1 MNKQEQFDKW
11 VRHEVESL
19 DNAPL
24 DFDESAI
31 WQKMQAELHSVS
43 LVMPTKEAS
52 ESFWSFRRKK
62 RFVISKHFVTP
73 TKTGSMRA
81 SISAAAVLLMVLAGF
96 WWQWSEVPLV
106 QDKITAVETTNVK
119 PTPPSRGIPPRR
131 ELAQQLVPNEKP
143 LLSGSPKRELTRS
156 ISPLPHL
163 TTTEIPTSEI
173 ADLPIVAAENH
184 LAEIKIEKT
193 VNQTDDASLVLRSTQ
208 LTVSAKALSIVH
220 DSILPEKKTK
230 PKFRLVPQTDDASLT
245 LGLIQLTVS
254 AEALSI
260 VPKKKPKPKFKIVH
274 ANELVDYQRAELAE
288 VREKEAQRN
297 SFVVINWKQKGQ
309 ESENNLMTYLRNRN
323 NKAE

>member
-43 LVMPTKEAS
+43 LVMPT
-52 ESFWSFRRKK
+52 R
-62 RFVISKHFVTP
+62 
-73 TKTGSMRA
+73 TGPVRA
-81 SISAAAVLLMVLAGF
+81 SIAAAAVLLMVLAGL
-96 WWQWSEVPLV
+96 WWQWSEAPLV
-106 QDKITAVETTNVK
+106 QDKITAVETTNAK
-119 PTPPSRGIPPRR
+119 PASPSQDILPRR

-143 LLSGSPKRELTRS
+143 LLSGSPKRELTR
-156 ISPLPHL
+156 PMLPPPHL
-163 TTTEIPTSEI
+163 TTAEIPTPEI
-173 ADLPIVAAENH
+173 ADLPTVPAENH

-193 VNQTDDASLVLRSTQ
+193 VN
-208 LTVSAKALSIVH
+208 
-220 DSILPEKKTK
+220 
-230 PKFRLVPQTDDASLT
+230 QTDDASLT

-260 VPKKKPKPKFKIVH
+260 VPKKKPKPQFKIVH
-274 ANELVDYQRAELAE
+274 ANELSDYQRAELAE

-297 SFVVINWKQKGQ
+297 GFVVINWKQKGQ
-309 ESENNLMTYLRNRN
+309 ESENNLMTYLREKSSKLN
-323 NKAE
+323 